1 MVQQLSE
8 PVMAPIRAILPSM
21 GGLDLSPI
29 FAFIAL
35 RLIDMLV
42 IANMAAATGMPQGLT
57 LAL

>member
-1 MVQQLSE
+1 
-8 PVMAPIRAILPSM
+8 M

-42 IANMAAATGMPQGLT
+42 IANIAAATGMPRGLT